1 MPSLK
6 QKNKTALLSAFFGG
20 SHTGSWADRNY
31 KTIVTTFFAAI
42 FILAICIVRDFG
54 ISFDE
59 PTNRLNGFVSLGY
72 IIDLIRPQ
80 FYKTHFAG
88 VPILAHYKDND
99 YGVFFELPAVIIEY
113 AFRITD
119 ETKIAY
125 LHHFLTFM
133 VFFTA
138 LIFFYH
144 IGKQRF
150 DSWKIGLLGCTML
163 VLSPRIFAQA
173 FYNSKDVVFMSFF
186 LIATYTLLRF
196 LRKAD
201 WKSAVWHALA
211 CTAAVDTRIMG
222 ILMPLLT
229 LFIIVVE
236 VLKAPDVK
244 QHFIKWGKLVA
255 VYIGVFV
262 VFTIICWPY
271 LWQSP
276 FTNFVTAFHNMSYF
290 RWYNKEFFMGQY
302 ITPAK
307 YIPWYYIPV
316 WIVIS
321 TPVLYTVLFLTGVV
335 IVIKNVISAKIRLYN
350 DVNGREGLIFLL
362 LFFGP
367 LLAVIILK
375 SVLYD
380 AWRQMYF
387 IYPAF
392 LLLGISG
399 FVSLYNLVAKKIILA
414 CALIAVT
421 CISFG
426 FTASFM
432 IRNHPL
438 EDVYFS
444 FLPAKVASKN
454 FELDYWALSYRKGLD
469 YILKNDTSKNIVIGY
484 SPFSIFSQHI
494 FPADQQKRLDI
505 LKANDPRQ
513 DSAKWMLTNFRFDK
527 LPPGKPAKEV
537 YAVYV
542 GHMKVMA
549 VYKFL
554 MAKAVVK

>member
-1 MPSLK
+1 MPPSK
-6 QKNKTALLSAFFGG
+6 QKNRTSLLPVFFGG
-20 SHTGSWADRNY
+20 SHAGNWADRNY
-31 KTIVTTFFAAI
+31 KTIVTAFFVAV
-42 FILAICIVRDFG
+42 FILAVCIVRDFG

-59 PTNRLNGFVSLGY
+59 GTNRLNGFVSLGY
-72 IIDLIRPQ
+72 IVDLIRPQ

-88 VPILAHYKDND
+88 VPVLAQYKDND

-125 LHHFLTFM
+125 LHHFLTFT

-144 IGKQRF
+144 ICKQRF
-150 DSWKIGLLGCTML
+150 NSWKIGLLGCVML
-163 VLSPRIFAQA
+163 ILSPRIFAQA

-229 LFIIVVE
+229 LFIIGVE
-236 VLKAPDVK
+236 VLKVPDIK
-244 QHFIKWGKLVA
+244 QQLAKWGKLTA
-255 VYIGVFV
+255 IYLGVFV
-262 VFTIICWPY
+262 VFTIMCWPY

-276 FTNFVTAFHNMSYF
+276 FNNFVTAFHNMSYF
-290 RWYNKEFFMGQY
+290 RWYNYEFFMGQY

-321 TPVLYTVLFLTGVV
+321 TPVLYTLLFLTGVA
-335 IVIKNVISAKIRLYN
+335 IVVKNVVRAKIRLYS
-350 DVNGREGLIFLL
+350 DINGREDLIFLL

-367 LLAVIILK
+367 LLAVIVLK

-392 LLLGISG
+392 LLLAISG
-399 FVSLYNLVAKKIILA
+399 FVAFYNLVAKRTVLA
-414 CALIAVT
+414 CALIAT
-421 CISFG
+421 ACISFG
-426 FTASFM
+426 FTACFM

-444 FLPAKVASKN
+444 FLPGKVAEKN
-454 FELDYWALSYRKGLD
+454 FEMDYWGLSYRKGLD
-469 YILKNDTSKNIVIGY
+469 YILKNDTSKNILIGY
-484 SPFSIFSQHI
+484 SRFSFISAHI
-494 FPADQQKRLDI
+494 LPADQQKRLTI
-505 LKANDPRQ
+505 LRDDDPRG
-513 DSAKWMLTNFRFDK
+513 DSARWMITNFRFDK
-527 LPPGKPAKEV
+527 LPPGKPATEV
-537 YAVYV
+537 YAEYV
-542 GHMKVMA
+542 DHMKVMA
-549 VYKFL
+549 VYRL
-554 MAKAVVK
+554 PGVAGQ